1 MSCPASAVSHPTGSS
16 ATSVESESVESQDGC
31 SRLYG
36 LPFWS
41 AYGANT
47 LVTVAVAVLF
57 RYADFIT
64 VLGGT
69 ELHLGWI
76 VGVGMVGSV
85 LGRLALGSAIDRL
98 GARRIWLG
106 SLALLVVTCWAHL
119 AVSRCDTV
127 EVYLLRV
134 GCCTAIAGVY
144 AASTTFISG
153 RANAARMAELIGML
167 GTSGFVG
174 TMLGTQLGDLLLV
187 GNQVQRWQ
195 VDRMFGAAGLLVLAA
210 GPFAWA
216 ATRTVRPP
224 EPHNSPPILD
234 ILKRYQPGFVLLV
247 GVGTGAA
254 LSLPQTFLRT
264 YAAELNIPRISLF
277 FSVVAITAVLT
288 RVATRRLP
296 ERLGLATMIFI
307 GLGLMAMAQ
316 VLFLAVRSELQ
327 LALPALPY
335 GIAQAILYPMVA
347 AAATSTFPTRYR
359 GLGITLVLAAFDIGQ
374 LVGAPLA
381 GATVHLSEAM
391 GLGGY
396 PTLFAGTAAMLVLVG
411 VVYWLSLKR
420 RPVIEVPDEEIPV
433 LLLPQTPVLRRALLR
448 ESRRQRAA
456 AMRPVTAQ
464 SPGSNS
470 PRKVA
475 GRR

>member
-1 MSCPASAVSHPTGSS
+1 MD
-16 ATSVESESVESQDGC
+16 SESVEGQDGC

-36 LPFWS
+36 LPFWA

-57 RYADFIT
+57 RYADFVTI
-64 VLGGT
+64 LGGT

-85 LGRLALGSAIDRL
+85 LGRMALGTAIDRF

-106 SLALLVVTCWAHL
+106 SLGLLVAICWAHL
-119 AVSRCDTV
+119 GLTRCDTA

-134 GCCTAIAGVY
+134 GYCTAIAGIY

-174 TMLGTQLGDLLLV
+174 TMLGTQLGDLLLI
-187 GNQVQRWQ
+187 GNEVQRWQ

-210 GPFAWA
+210 WPFAWA
-216 ATRTVRPP
+216 ATRHAHPP
-224 EPHNSPPILD
+224 QPQDSPPILS
-234 ILKRYQPGFVLLV
+234 IVTRYQPGFVLIV
-247 GVGTGAA
+247 GIGTGAA

-277 FSVVAITAVLT
+277 FSVVAVTAVVT
-288 RVATRRLP
+288 RIATRRLP
-296 ERLGLATMIFI
+296 ERLGLATMIFV
-307 GLGLMAMAQ
+307 GLGLMAVAQ
-316 VLFLAVRSELQ
+316 VLFLAVRSEWH
-327 LALPALPY
+327 LALPGLPY

-347 AAATSTFPTRYR
+347 AAATSAFPTRYR

-391 GLGGY
+391 GLSGY
-396 PTLFAGTAAMLVLVG
+396 PTLFVGTAAMLVVVG
-411 VVYWLSLKR
+411 VGYWVSLKR
-420 RPVIEVPDEEIPV
+420 RPVIEAPGEQIPI
-433 LLLPQTPVLRRALLR
+433 LLFPRTLAERGALRTG
-448 ESRRQRAA
+448 SQRQLAA
-456 AMRPVTAQ
+456 TMRPLTAPP
-464 SPGSNS
+464 PGDNS
-470 PRKVA
+470 RPKVA
-475 GRR
+475 GLR